1 MQWCCQEK
9 HFSIK
14 AVCKGDIVAYLKNNY
29 NFINLAYTSPM
40 KLLVLKIFLFFFKNE
55 LSLFILQSISDE
67 EYELRITK
75 NNFTEYVN

>member
-1 MQWCCQEK
+1 
-9 HFSIK
+9 
-14 AVCKGDIVAYLKNNY
+14 
-29 NFINLAYTSPM
+29 M